1 MNERIKYLLAVD
13 YLQGFYS
20 RERALMSP
28 VEEKLGRPARPIE
41 GGIETAIRVNN
52 NRLRVVYG
60 YPIQLILRWSGI
72 DNLYRRYI
80 VHDLISKVK

>member
-1 MNERIKYLLAVD
+1 MNERLRYLLAMD
-13 YLQGFYS
+13 YLQGFRS
-20 RERALMSP
+20 RGRRLMGP
-28 VEEKLGRPARPIE
+28 IEENLGRPALPIE

-72 DNLYRRYI
+72 DYLYKRYL
-80 VHDLISKVK
+80 VNDLMSNH